1 MLNIRN
7 SRFLF
12 GTLKAH
18 TLPTLKYQYN
28 DLEPVISATLLEFH
42 HSKHH

>member
-1 MLNIRN
+1 MHFLKN
-7 SRFLF
+7 SKFCF

-18 TLPTLKYQYN
+18 TLPTLKYGYS
-28 DLEPVISATLLEFH
+28 DLEPVLSATLLEFH